1 MERLLLGS
9 FIGLQKKYNRKV
21 IIKMDKTLEKLD
33 YKGIFRYFSE
43 ISMIPRG
50 SGNEQAVSD
59 YLVSYA
65 KEHKLEYTQD
75 TAYNVIMI
83 KEATPGY
90 EEEPAI
96 ILQGH
101 MDMVCEKRKDYT
113 HDFLKDGIKLVVDG
127 DFLCAD
133 GTTLGGDNGVAV
145 AYILAMLS
153 DESLEHPRLEA
164 IITTDEEMGLN
175 GAKAL
180 ELSKLKGK
188 YLINLDSEEEDCVLT
203 SCAGGMRC
211 NCILPI
217 QRVEAKGMR
226 MRLSLG
232 GMQGGHSGTD
242 IIKNRANAPKLLGRL
257 LFELREMNNFAL
269 IRMQGGFKDNVIP
282 REAEAEILIEG
293 DIKEEMIKIKDS
305 IAKLM
310 NGYQQ
315 ELSASE
321 PDLDYELEELGED
334 TFQVLHPVSFEKM
347 LFMLVNM
354 PNGVQVMSSHIPG
367 LVESSL
373 NLGIFNTEEDHV
385 LFTDAIRSS
394 LYNYKHYM
402 SNQLNYMIN
411 FLGGEFNEYAEY
423 PGWEYKPDSLLR
435 EHYKRLYTQSTGK
448 EMRVE
453 AIHAGLECGII
464 SEKLP
469 GIDAISIGP
478 DMFNVHTIEEKLN
491 IPSAIRVYKLLEKTV
506 CEKIRA

>member
-1 MERLLLGS
+1 
-9 FIGLQKKYNRKV
+9 
-21 IIKMDKTLEKLD
+21 MDKTLEQLD

-43 ISMIPRG
+43 ISAIPRG
-50 SGNEQAVSD
+50 SGNEQAVSN
-59 YLVSYA
+59 YLVSFA
-65 KEHKLEYTQD
+65 KEHQLQYTQD
-75 TAYNVIMI
+75 EAFNVIMI

-101 MDMVCEKRKDYT
+101 MDMVCEKLKENT
-113 HDFLKDGIKLVVDG
+113 HDFLKDGIKLVVKG
-127 DFLCAD
+127 DYLHAD

-153 DESLEHPRLEA
+153 DEALEHPRLEA

-180 ELSKLKGK
+180 DLSQLKGK

-211 NCILPI
+211 NCTLPI
-217 QRVEAKGMR
+217 QRTEATGKR
-226 MRLSLG
+226 IKLSLG

-257 LFELREMNNFAL
+257 LFELRETNEFAL

-282 REAEAEILIEG
+282 REAEAELLLEG
-293 DIKEEMIKIKDS
+293 DSKEKYLAIREG
-305 IAKLM
+305 IATLM
-310 NGYQQ
+310 KGYQQ
-315 ELSASE
+315 EFSASE
-321 PDLDYELEELGED
+321 PDLSYELEELEEG

-402 SNQLNYMIN
+402 SNQLNYMIS
-411 FLGGEFNEYAEY
+411 FLGGEFSEYAEY

-435 EHYKRLYTQSTGK
+435 EHYKRLYSESTGK

-478 DMFNVHTIEEKLN
+478 DMFHVHTVEEKLN
-491 IPSAIRVYKLLEKTV
+491 IPSTIRVYQLLEKTV
-506 CEKIRA
+506 QGKIKA

>member
-1 MERLLLGS
+1 
-9 FIGLQKKYNRKV
+9 
-21 IIKMDKTLEKLD
+21 MDKTLEKLD

-43 ISMIPRG
+43 ISEIPRG
-50 SGNEQAVSD
+50 SGNEQAVSN

-65 KEHKLEYTQD
+65 KEHNLEYTQD
-75 TAYNVIMI
+75 EAFNVIMI

-101 MDMVCEKRKDYT
+101 MDMVCEKLKDYT
-113 HDFLKDGIKLVVDG
+113 HDFLTDGIKLIVKG
-127 DFLCAD
+127 DYLHAD

-153 DESLEHPRLEA
+153 DDTLEHPRLEA

-180 ELSKLKGK
+180 DLSHLKGK

-211 NCILPI
+211 NCTLPI
-217 QRVEAKGMR
+217 QRVEETGKR
-226 MRLSLG
+226 IKLSLG

-257 LFELREMNNFAL
+257 LFELRECNDYSL

-282 REAEAEILIEG
+282 REAEAELLIVG
-293 DIKEEMIKIKDS
+293 GTKEEFLKISES
-305 IAKLM
+305 IDKLM
-310 NGYQQ
+310 KGYQL

-321 PDLDYELEELGED
+321 PDLKYELEELEEG
-334 TFQVLHPVSFEKM
+334 TYQVLHPLSFEKM

-394 LYNYKHYM
+394 LYSYKHYM
-402 SNQLNYMIN
+402 SNQLNYMIS

-423 PGWEYKPDSLLR
+423 PGWEYKPDSMLR
-435 EHYKRLYTQSTGK
+435 EHFKRLYTESTGK

-478 DMFNVHTIEEKLN
+478 DMFHVHTVEEKLN
-491 IPSAIRVYKLLEKTV
+491 IPSTIRVYQLLEKTV
-506 CEKIRA
+506 QGRIEA

>member
-1 MERLLLGS
+1 M
-9 FIGLQKKYNRKV
+9 N
-21 IIKMDKTLEKLD
+21 KTLESLD
-33 YKGIFRYFSE
+33 YKGIFKYFSE
-43 ISMIPRG
+43 ISEIPRG
-50 SGNEQAVSD
+50 SGNEQAISN
-59 YLVSYA
+59 YLVAYA
-65 KEHKLEYTQD
+65 KAHKLEYTQD
-75 TAYNVIMI
+75 SAYNVIMI

-101 MDMVCEKRKDYT
+101 MDMVCEKVKDAT

-127 DFLCAD
+127 DFLHAD

-153 DESLEHPRLEA
+153 DETLSHPRLEA

-180 ELSKLKGK
+180 DLSTLKGK

-211 NCILPI
+211 NCTLPI
-217 QRVEAKGMR
+217 QRVEAKGKR
-226 MRLSLG
+226 IKISLG
-232 GMQGGHSGTD
+232 GMQGGHSGAD
-242 IIKNRANAPKLLGRL
+242 IHKNRANAPKLLGRL
-257 LFELREMNNFAL
+257 LFDLRQENDFDL

-282 REAEAEILIEG
+282 REAEAELLVAGEGNDLKESLIS
-293 DIKEEMIKIKDS
+293 IKNS
-305 IAKLM
+305 IDKLM
-310 NGYQQ
+310 KGYQQ

-321 PDLDYELEELGED
+321 PGLKYVLEDLDEGSH
-334 TFQVLHPVSFEKM
+334 QVMHPVSFEKM
-347 LFMLVNM
+347 MFMLVNM
-354 PNGVQVMSSHIPG
+354 PNGIQEMSSYIPG

-385 LFTDAIRSS
+385 TFVDAIRSS

-402 SNQLNYMIN
+402 SNQLNYMIS
-411 FLGGEFNEYAEY
+411 FLGGDFNEYAEY

-435 EHYKRLYTQSTGK
+435 EHYKRLYQESTGK

-453 AIHAGLECGII
+453 AIHAGLECGIL

-469 GIDAISIGP
+469 GVDAISIGP
-478 DMFNVHTIEEKLN
+478 DLFDVHTVEERMN
-491 IPSAIRVYKLLEKTV
+491 IPSAIRVYQLLEKAV
-506 CEKIRA
+506 SEKIRG

>member
-1 MERLLLGS
+1 ME
-9 FIGLQKKYNRKV
+9 
-21 IIKMDKTLEKLD
+21 KTLEKLD
-33 YKGIFRYFSE
+33 YKGIFHYFSE
-43 ISMIPRG
+43 ISKIPRG

-59 YLVSYA
+59 YLVSFA

-83 KEATPGY
+83 KEASPGY

-127 DFLCAD
+127 DFLRAD

-180 ELSKLKGK
+180 DLSKLKGK

-211 NCILPI
+211 NSILPI

-226 MRLSLG
+226 MKLSLG
-232 GMQGGHSGTD
+232 GMKGGHSGTD
-242 IIKNRANAPKLLGRL
+242 IIDNRANAPKLLGRL
-257 LFELREMNNFAL
+257 LFELREMNDFAL

-282 REAEAEILIEG
+282 REAEAELL
-293 DIKEEMIKIKDS
+293 IKEDAKLEVQKIKDN
-305 IAKLM
+305 IDKLM
-310 NGYQQ
+310 KGYQQ
-315 ELSASE
+315 EYSASE
-321 PDLDYELEELGED
+321 PDLSYELEELGED
-334 TFQVLHPVSFEKM
+334 SFQVLHPVSFEKM

-394 LYNYKHYM
+394 LYNYKHFM
-402 SNQLNYMIN
+402 SNQLNYMIS

-423 PGWEYKPDSLLR
+423 PGWEYKPDSMLR

-478 DMFNVHTIEEKLN
+478 DMHHVHTIEEKVS

-506 CEKIRA
+506 SEKIRA